1 MTKDRIRIG
10 RQPDNDLPFGPQ
22 KDASVSGYHAEIY
35 RNGDAVFVQDLQSR
49 NGRFV
54 NGRKIDQ
61 PVLFKDGDVVQFS
74 ARGPKVSFLTGDA
87 SAEGKTAVFR
97 TARAYAERCRTI
109 KAAINGATVV
119 LPSNALG
126 SKPIEWVKDEAAQL
140 RRRLDEMVH
149 QLAIRFP
156 VYLVISKCDLLAGF
170 NEFFESL
177 PESEKA
183 QAMGFVNSDS
193 VNAGASGFPQRA
205 FRTICERAAR
215 LQVASLAT
223 SKSG

>member
-1 MTKDRIRIG
+1 M
-10 RQPDNDLPFGPQ
+10 
-22 KDASVSGYHAEIY
+22 
-35 RNGDAVFVQDLQSR
+35 
-49 NGRFV
+49 
-54 NGRKIDQ
+54 
-61 PVLFKDGDVVQFS
+61 
-74 ARGPKVSFLTGDA
+74 
-87 SAEGKTAVFR
+87 
-97 TARAYAERCRTI
+97 
-109 KAAINGATVV
+109 

-126 SKPIEWVKDEAAQL
+126 SKPVEWVKDEAAQL
-140 RRRLDEMVH
+140 RQRLDEMVH

-215 LQVASLAT
+215 LQVASLAEVDRDDVARRLFIFPAELKT
-223 SKSG
+223 LQEPLRFFSMSCFVQVLIKIHPSFVGFSLLPRAKTRRRRRDWRAFSGCNI